1 VGDDGVADG
10 GLVVQPT
17 LGWASVG
24 VEAWM
29 MAVEDISLGELR
41 RRTSAK
47 WRTYPPEVL
56 PLPVAEMDFRVA
68 APVAEAL
75 HAAVR
80 RSDLGYA
87 NPSSGLPEALAGFAT
102 RRWGWHV
109 DPAQVAL
116 APEVGVA
123 VVEVLRLLV
132 RPGDRVVINP
142 PVYDSFFP
150 WVAEVGC
157 RPVEVPL
164 VRTGDG
170 WTLDLDAMQ
179 AAFQAGARVHLL
191 CSPHNPTGTVHR
203 RQDLERLAALA
214 ARYGVVVLA
223 DEIHA
228 PLVLPGRT
236 HHPFLS
242 VSEEAARHGIVFT
255 SASKAWNLAG
265 LKCAAIVTAD
275 PATRRLL
282 ERLPEELPWRVG
294 HLGVLA
300 SIAAFQEGEPWL
312 EEVLDVLDHHR
323 HYLTE
328 LLEARIPPIRYRPPD
343 ASYLAWLDCTALGLG
358 DDPSAFFF
366 AKGRVALGPG
376 PSFGRPGAGHARLN
390 MGTSRQILAAAV
402 DRMASAL
409 DDARTS
415 EPSGIRRTRQ

>member
-1 VGDDGVADG
+1 MV
-10 GLVVQPT
+10 
-17 LGWASVG
+17 
-24 VEAWM
+24 
-29 MAVEDISLGELR
+29 AVEEVSLGELR

-47 WRTYPPEVL
+47 WRTYPPDVL
-56 PLPVAEMDFRVA
+56 PLPVAEMDFPLAR
-68 APVAEAL
+68 PVAGAL
-75 HAAVR
+75 HAAIR

-87 NPSSGLPEALAGFAT
+87 SRNSGLAEALARFTA
-102 RRWGWHV
+102 RRWGWRV
-109 DPAQVAL
+109 DPAQVTL

-123 VVEVLRLLV
+123 VVEVLRLLA
-132 RPGDRVVINP
+132 RLGDRVVINP

-157 RPVEVPL
+157 RLVEVPL
-164 VRTGDG
+164 QRTGDG
-170 WTLDLDAMQ
+170 WALDLDAMES
-179 AAFQAGARVHLL
+179 AFQDGARVHLL

-203 RQDLERLAALA
+203 REDLERLAALA
-214 ARYGVVVLA
+214 ARYGVTVLS

-236 HHPFLS
+236 HHPFVS
-242 VSEEAARHGIVFT
+242 VSPEAAGHGMVFT

-294 HLGVLA
+294 QLGVVGG
-300 SIAAFQEGEPWL
+300 IAAFAEGEPWL
-312 EEVLDVLDHHR
+312 EEVLGVLDHNR
-323 HYLTE
+323 RYLAE
-328 LLEARIPPIRYRPPD
+328 LLAARIPAIRYRPPE

-358 DDPSAFFF
+358 DDPSAVFLGR
-366 AKGRVALGPG
+366 GRVALSPG

-402 DRMASAL
+402 DRMASAIG
-409 DDARTS
+409 R
-415 EPSGIRRTRQ
+415 